1 MQPPPPAPAG
11 SVGILCHADLCRPAG
26 HPEIFFFPLLLYRV
40 DPMAQQLK
48 KKKSYLTI
56 DQYLIKA
63 EGEA

>member
-11 SVGILCHADLCRPAG
+11 AWESFVMQISAG
-26 HPEIFFFPLLLYRV
+26 LQATLRFFFPLLLYRV

>member
-1 MQPPPPAPAG
+1 MQISACLQATLG
-11 SVGILCHADLCRPAG
+11 
-26 HPEIFFFPLLLYRV
+26 FFPPLLLYRV